1 MPGQESIWCVC
12 ATAISMDRVLGL
24 EESSVWNIY
33 LRQEVAGNLD
43 TFYLIF
49 FYLACLLESI
59 SFDGRP
65 WYSGVFVIST
75 RKLKMKKKSC
85 RTILLIRW
93 STFSGSDK
101 PLAVMEVFYICIGFL
116 CFYGEACFCSKIPS
130 TQGREYREWKIG
142 AMHCVSLQ
150 KDCSGVDLKRSQ

>member
-1 MPGQESIWCVC
+1 MYYQNAGAGVNLVCVC
-12 ATAISMDRVLGL
+12 NSQFNGRVLGL

-65 WYSGVFVIST
+65 WYSGVFDIST
-75 RKLKMKKKSC
+75 RKLKNKKE
-85 RTILLIRW
+85 IMQDNI
-93 STFSGSDK
+93 
-101 PLAVMEVFYICIGFL
+101 AYQMNFL
-116 CFYGEACFCSKIPS
+116 R
-130 TQGREYREWKIG
+130 QWKHLT
-142 AMHCVSLQ
+142 AM
-150 KDCSGVDLKRSQ
+150 